1 MLLIVQGSVFLFL
14 VIYYRKTG
22 GQGGV
27 KRLVPIVVPTPY
39 IAKRGPVTSLQAR
52 GGGVDQ
58 RDRIVLGSTLGPKKY
73 ILSWKSSKNK
83 SMIRIGVVFRADSEF
98 ANENSRGAHLG
109 PVFDD
114 FRF

>member
-1 MLLIVQGSVFLFL
+1 MISGLGSVFLFL

-52 GGGVDQ
+52 GGDVDQ
-58 RDRIVLGSTLGPKKY
+58 RDRIVLGSTLGSKKY

-98 ANENSRGAHLG
+98 ANENARGAHLG